1 MEINK
6 NAANSEKLLAALL
19 EYLESNI
26 KITEEMVK
34 IFEKSNSD
42 IAALSSDAMR
52 MAYINVKNFI
62 VKFDENG

>member
-1 MEINK
+1 MKINE

-26 KITEEMVK
+26 KMTEEMVK

-42 IAALSSDAMR
+42 IAALSSDAMK
-52 MAYINVKNFI
+52 MAYMNVKNF
-62 VKFDENG
+62 VLTFDGNG